1 MRNGRRLS
9 PPRDVPPAAPRR
21 DGGRVKRSRRFCY
34 LAESP
39 TLLTP
44 SEASSLA
51 VQSQPSAKNAT
62 DNQLSVTHLLT
73 PSEASSLAVQSQL
86 SAKNATDNHL
96 LVTHLLNPEEAGSPA
111 VESRPVG
118 CKYLS
123 VALNQLRPSIWPS
136 LIPIR
141 RA

>member
-1 MRNGRRLS
+1 M
-9 PPRDVPPAAPRR
+9 A
-21 DGGRVKRSRRFCY
+21 K
-34 LAESP
+34 SP

-62 DNQLSVTHLLT
+62 DNQLS
-73 PSEASSLAVQSQL
+73 
-86 SAKNATDNHL
+86 
-96 LVTHLLNPEEAGSPA
+96 VTHLLNPEEAGSPA